1 MLLDKEKLNEIKN
14 QLEYYLSDENLKK
27 DSFFHQIISS
37 EPDGYINIDY
47 FLKCKKIQNKK
58 WTKNELIEGIKES
71 EELELDKNNEKVRRK
86 NNKEL
91 PELILLSQKRKKENE
106 NKEKIEEE
114 KLDKIILKIISN
126 EDIKVKWQEIISN
139 FKKENPNV
147 NVNYCR
153 FKNKIGYISILKK
166 SNEEISYKDNFKIK
180 NVIFNIEKCEKD
192 DLKKFYNVYGE
203 HYENCT
209 NKEKKQK
216 KKIKQNKT
224 YLENPIILGGEKYN
238 DITLIKNHMK
248 NILNEIKDNE
258 KIIGKNKEFIED
270 ILKYHHNY
278 NEKIKDIDYITVCK
292 HDNSNYNRCFYII
305 KKNGEKVDFSIK
317 KCINNLISK
326 TKE

>member
-106 NKEKIEEE
+106 NKEKKEEE

-153 FKNKIGYISILKK
+153 FKNKIGYISILKT

-209 NKEKKQK
+209 NKEKKEK
-216 KKIKQNKT
+216 KKIKKNKS
-224 YLENPIILGGEKYN
+224 YLENSIILGGEKYN
-238 DITLIKNHMK
+238 DLTLIKNHMK

-278 NEKIKDIDYITVCK
+278 NEKIKDIDYITVGK
-292 HDNSNYNRCFYII
+292 YDNSNYNRCFFII

-317 KCINNLISK
+317 KCIDNLISK